1 MEKLLFK
8 VTYPD
13 KSVEYFEETFND
25 MLEEYDRIL
34 SVSTEDISLF
44 SIEEVRQ

>member
-1 MEKLLFK
+1 MPKQIFK

-13 KSVEYFEETFND
+13 QSVEYFEETFNN
-25 MLEEYDRIL
+25 MLAEYDRIL
-34 SVSTEDISLF
+34 SLSTEDISKF